1 MKKQIV
7 TFHLF
12 AIAFTG
18 FSQSKKEQ
26 IEVLNYRIDSLNQI
40 ITSKQIAL
48 SAKEKEILNFQS
60 QISKYEETIT
70 NKEKEL
76 NKNAQTISKL
86 ENENHILNFSI
97 DTLNKRIKNLQ
108 SAANKISINNNG
120 ITGIKVGGKLSS
132 IPQDYFVK
140 KTYYY
145 DNEGKQNPKYELSK
159 NGIVELEV
167 YPNWIDQ
174 SSEYGDLIEQIIIFS
189 KSLKTETG
197 IGVGNNLEQFVNS
210 YTQYTLWYTYV
221 SDSFV
226 IDTDNLKNI
235 QFSVSQE
242 DFIGEKDKLGNSD
255 MDLLNISQFK
265 NNTQIKSIRIF

>member
-7 TFHLF
+7 TLHLF

-48 SAKEKEILNFQS
+48 SAKEKEIFNFQS
-60 QISKYEETIT
+60 QITKFEETLS

-86 ENENHILNFSI
+86 ENENDILNFSI
-97 DTLNKRIKNLQ
+97 DTLNKRIKTLQ
-108 SAANKISINNNG
+108 LAANKILINNNG
-120 ITGIKVGGKLSS
+120 ITGIKVGDKLSS

-145 DNEGKQNPKYELSK
+145 DNEGEQNPKYELSK

-174 SSEYGDLIEQIIIFS
+174 TGEYGDLIEEIIIFS

-197 IGVGNNLEQFVNS
+197 IGVGNTLEQFANS
-210 YTQYTLWYTYV
+210 YPQYTLWYTYV
-221 SDSFV
+221 SDRFL

-235 QFSVSQE
+235 QFSVSQA

-255 MDLLNISQFK
+255 MDLLKIGQFK
-265 NNTQIKSIRIF
+265 NNTQITSIRIF